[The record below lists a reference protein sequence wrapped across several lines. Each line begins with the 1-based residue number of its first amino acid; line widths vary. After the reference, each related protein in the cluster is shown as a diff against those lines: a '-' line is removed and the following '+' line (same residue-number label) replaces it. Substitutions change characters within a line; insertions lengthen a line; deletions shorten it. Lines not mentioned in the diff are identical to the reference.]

1 MVPLRCCC
9 PRPPVG
15 HPPPICTKT
24 GTGRAGSIRS
34 HPHAG
39 QGSAAPRR
47 PPGASSPSSAAAS
60 GQPRGTAPSRC
71 LGGGWRAGRGRAGPR
86 LITAGGG
93 QSGGGGMPGGG
104 GTAAAAGG
112 SGQGNGETVAMVVAA
127 GNGRQREGAAGPG
140 VADGEARAAAVPMLP
155 ALEVAEEPEKAAGGR
170 SKDPNTYKVLSLVL
184 CVCMLTT
191 ILGCIFGLKPSC
203 SKDVKTCKGRCF
215 ERSFGS
221 CRCDRDCVK
230 HGNCCLDYQETCIEP
245 AHIWT
250 CNKFRCGEKRQPEYH
265 CSCADDCVEKKD
277 CCVNYNAVCKGEA
290 SWVEEECEDIT
301 EPQCPK
307 GFTKSPV
314 LLFSLDGFRAEYLQT
329 WGRLLPVISKL
340 QKCGTFTSS
349 MRPVY
354 PSKTFPNHYSVV
366 TGLYPESHGIIDNK
380 MYDLKRNASFTLR
393 SEEKFNPQWYQ
404 GQPIWLTAMYQ
415 GLKAGTFFW
424 PGSDV
429 AIDGTFPNLYEKY
442 NGSIPFEERVVTIL
456 RWLQLPED
464 ERPHF
469 YTLYLEEPDSSGHK
483 FGPVSSGV
491 ILALQRVDNIVG
503 MLMDGLKQMNLH
515 KCLNIIFISDH
526 GMEAG
531 SCRKTAYLSNY
542 LDNVQDFILVPGPA
556 ARLRPNN
563 VPDEYF
569 SFNYEGI
576 VRNLTCREP
585 SQPFKAYMKQLL
597 PKRFHYANNDRIE
610 PLHFYLNSQ
619 WQLARKPFEIKS
631 CMGGFHGSDNRF
643 PSMQAIFIG
652 FGPGFKFQT
661 QVDPFEN
668 IEVYNLM
675 CDLLDLKPAPNN
687 GTHGQLNHLLRNPV
701 YIPQH
706 PKETIHPSECSVVGQ
721 RNFPVSLGCSC
732 RTVGLPVRDFQ
743 QRLNLTETEVKKT
756 EKLTL
761 PYGRPRVLQKRHNY
775 CLLYHYRYVNAYSKD
790 YRMSLWNAYTINKD
804 DKWLSATE
812 DISSCLHKDV
822 RIPFNHNQTCSF
834 YNNHPRLS
842 YGFLSPSML
851 WNYFHQ
857 YLLPEYA
864 AARNGVNVVSGPVFD
879 YDFDGLYDTPEK
891 VKRHRGN
898 SEVPVP
904 SHFFIVLTSCK
915 NTSETPLEC
924 EGSLDALSFIV
935 PHREDNSE
943 SCADGKSE
951 SLWVEERMKFHTA
964 RVRDIELL
972 TGLSFYQDRKQPVS
986 EILQLKTYLPTFEK
1000 TLLDANPEEACHE
1013 LSWKLSGH
1021 TQLLQVLRSVETPS
1035 FSSTHALVF
1044 VILPLSL
1051 KLTSQNCLCY
1061 V

>member
-1 MVPLRCCC
+1 FLPVP
-9 PRPPVG
+9 
-15 HPPPICTKT
+15 
-24 GTGRAGSIRS
+24 
-34 HPHAG
+34 
-39 QGSAAPRR
+39 Q
-47 PPGASSPSSAAAS
+47 
-60 GQPRGTAPSRC
+60 
-71 LGGGWRAGRGRAGPR
+71 
-86 LITAGGG
+86 
-93 QSGGGGMPGGG
+93 
-104 GTAAAAGG
+104 
-112 SGQGNGETVAMVVAA
+112 
-127 GNGRQREGAAGPG
+127 
-140 VADGEARAAAVPMLP
+140 
-155 ALEVAEEPEKAAGGR
+155 
-170 SKDPNTYKVLSLVL
+170 VL

-215 ERSFGS
+215 ERTFGS

-230 HGNCCLDYQETCIEP
+230 LGNCCLDYQEACIQP

-250 CNKFRCGEKRQPEYH
+250 CNKFRCGEKRRPEYH
-265 CSCADDCVEKKD
+265 CSCSDDCVENKD
-277 CCVNYNAVCKGEA
+277 CCVNYHAVCKE
-290 SWVEEECEDIT
+290 
-301 EPQCPK
+301 
-307 GFTKSPV
+307 
-314 LLFSLDGFRAEYLQT
+314 
-329 WGRLLPVISKL
+329 
-340 QKCGTFTSS
+340 KCGTYTSS

-354 PSKTFPNHYSVV
+354 PSKTFPNHYSIV

-380 MYDLKRNASFTLR
+380 MYDPKRNASFTLK

-429 AIDGTFPNLYEKY
+429 AVNGTFPSLYENY
-442 NGSIPFEERVVTIL
+442 NSSIPFEERVVAVL
-456 RWLQLPED
+456 HWLQLPED

-491 ILALQRVDNIVG
+491 IMALQRVDNIVG

-531 SCRKTAYLSNY
+531 SCRKTAYLNSY
-542 LDNVQDFILVPGPA
+542 LDDVQDFIVVPGPA

-576 VRNLTCREP
+576 VRNLTCIEP
-585 SQPFKAYMKQLL
+585 NQPFKAYMKQLL
-597 PKRFHYANNDRIE
+597 PKRFHYSYNDRIE
-610 PLHFYLNSQ
+610 PLTFYLDSQ
-619 WQLARKPFEIKS
+619 WQLARKPLEIKS
-631 CMGGFHGSDNRF
+631 CTGGFHGSDNRF

-652 FGPGFKFQT
+652 FGPGFKFRT

-687 GTHGQLNHLLRNPV
+687 GTHGRLNHLLRNPV
-701 YIPQH
+701 YTPHH
-706 PKETIHPSECSVVGQ
+706 PKETSHPSECSVVGQ
-721 RNFPVSLGCSC
+721 RAFSVSLGCSC
-732 RTVGLPVRDFQ
+732 RTGGLPIRDFH
-743 QRLNLTETEVKKT
+743 QRLNFTEREVKKI

-775 CLLYHYRYVNAYSKD
+775 CLLYHYRYVSGYSKD
-790 YRMSLWNAYTINKD
+790 YRMSLWSAYTVNKD
-804 DKWLSATE
+804 DKWTSATE
-812 DISSCLHKDV
+812 NTSSCLHKDV
-822 RIPFNHNQTCSF
+822 RISFNHNQTCLF
-834 YNNHPRLS
+834 YNNHPRLT
-842 YGFLSPSML
+842 YGFLSPPNAKKPHYDALLTSNIVPMYPAFKVL
-851 WNYFHQ
+851 WNYFHR

-864 AARNGVNVVSGPVFD
+864 AARSGVNVVSGPVFD
-879 YDFDGLYDTPEK
+879 YDSDGHYDTPEK
-891 VKRHRGN
+891 VKRHPGN

-904 SHFFIVLTSCK
+904 THFFIVLTSCK

-951 SLWVEERMKFHTA
+951 SMWVEERMKFHTA
-964 RVRDIELL
+964 RIRDIELL

-986 EILQLKTYLPTFEK
+986 EILQLKTYLPTFE
-1000 TLLDANPEEACHE
+1000 T
-1013 LSWKLSGH
+1013 
-1021 TQLLQVLRSVETPS
+1021 V
-1035 FSSTHALVF
+1035 
-1044 VILPLSL
+1044 
-1051 KLTSQNCLCY
+1051 
-1061 V
+1061 

>member
-1 MVPLRCCC
+1 MQ
-9 PRPPVG
+9 G
-15 HPPPICTKT
+15 N
-24 GTGRAGSIRS
+24 
-34 HPHAG
+34 G
-39 QGSAAPRR
+39 QQ
-47 PPGASSPSSAAAS
+47 AAA
-60 GQPRGTAPSRC
+60 GKGREDR
-71 LGGGWRAGRGRAGPR
+71 LGG
-86 LITAGGG
+86 
-93 QSGGGGMPGGG
+93 
-104 GTAAAAGG
+104 AAAADGG
-112 SGQGNGETVAMVVAA
+112 LQ
-127 GNGRQREGAAGPG
+127 
-140 VADGEARAAAVPMLP
+140 AAAVPMLP
-155 ALEVAEEPEKAAGGR
+155 AMEVAEEPEKAPGGK

-215 ERSFGS
+215 ERTFGS

-230 HGNCCLDYQETCIEP
+230 LGNCCLDYQEACIQP
-245 AHIWT
+245 AHIWI
-250 CNKFRCGEKRQPEYH
+250 CNKFRCGEKRRPEYH
-265 CSCADDCVEKKD
+265 CSCSDDCVENKD
-277 CCVNYNAVCKGEA
+277 CCVNYHAVCKGEA

-329 WGRLLPVISKL
+329 WGGLLPVISKL
-340 QKCGTFTSS
+340 QKCGTYTSS

-354 PSKTFPNHYSVV
+354 PSKTFPNHYSIV

-380 MYDLKRNASFTLR
+380 MYDPKRNASFTLK

-429 AIDGTFPNLYEKY
+429 AVNGTFPNLYEKY
-442 NGSIPFEERVVTIL
+442 NSSIPFEERVVTVL

-464 ERPHF
+464 KRPHF

-491 ILALQRVDNIVG
+491 IMALQRVDNIVG

-531 SCRKTAYLSNY
+531 SCRKTAYLNTY
-542 LDNVQDFILVPGPA
+542 LDNVQDFIVVPGPA

-576 VRNLTCREP
+576 VRNLTCMEP
-585 SQPFKAYMKQLL
+585 NQPFKAYMKQLL
-597 PKRFHYANNDRIE
+597 PKRFHYSYNDRIE
-610 PLHFYLNSQ
+610 PLHFYLDSQ
-619 WQLARKPFEIKS
+619 WQLARKPLEIKS
-631 CMGGFHGSDNRF
+631 CTGGFHGSDNRF

-652 FGPGFKFQT
+652 FGPGFKFRN

-675 CDLLDLKPAPNN
+675 C
-687 GTHGQLNHLLRNPV
+687 
-701 YIPQH
+701 
-706 PKETIHPSECSVVGQ
+706 
-721 RNFPVSLGCSC
+721 
-732 RTVGLPVRDFQ
+732 
-743 QRLNLTETEVKKT
+743 VKKT

-761 PYGRPRVLQKRHNY
+761 PYGRPRVLQKRQNY
-775 CLLYHYRYVNAYSKD
+775 CLLYHYRYVSGYSKD
-790 YRMSLWNAYTINKD
+790 YRMSLWSAYTVNKD
-804 DKWLSATE
+804 DRWVSATE
-812 DISSCLHKDV
+812 DTSSCLHKDV
-822 RIPFNHNQTCSF
+822 RISFNHNQTCLF
-834 YNNHPRLS
+834 YNNHPRLT
-842 YGFLSPSML
+842 YGFLSPPNFMTDAKKPHYDALLTSNIVPMYPAFKVL

-857 YLLPEYA
+857 SLLPEYA

-879 YDFDGLYDTPEK
+879 YDSDGLYDTPEK
-891 VKRHRGN
+891 VKRHPSN

-904 SHFFIVLTSCK
+904 THFFIVLTSCK

-951 SLWVEERMKFHTA
+951 SMWVEERMKFHTA
-964 RVRDIELL
+964 RIRDIELL

-986 EILQLKTYLPTFEK
+986 EILQLKTYLPTFE
-1000 TLLDANPEEACHE
+1000 
-1013 LSWKLSGH
+1013 
-1021 TQLLQVLRSVETPS
+1021 VV
-1035 FSSTHALVF
+1035 
-1044 VILPLSL
+1044 
-1051 KLTSQNCLCY
+1051 
-1061 V
+1061 